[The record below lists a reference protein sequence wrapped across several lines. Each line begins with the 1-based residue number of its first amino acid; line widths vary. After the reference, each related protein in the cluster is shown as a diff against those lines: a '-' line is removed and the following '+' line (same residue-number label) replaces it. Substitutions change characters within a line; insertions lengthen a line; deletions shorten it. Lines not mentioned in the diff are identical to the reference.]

1 MELPIVA
8 NLPGVNAIVRPGC
21 VETKRPNFLPKSW
34 DLPEAIRKR
43 LGDDAG
49 RQRLMDEDGHLL
61 LILHHPPEPED
72 DEVRKPV
79 LLWQQPNGD
88 WKSTPDGG
96 GLAALDAHMI
106 RYRDNIH
113 ALDTQVEAAQT
124 PRQYFEVMKHVT
136 PLLRATRNMLAA
148 MQETREARQE
158 DRRLINFR
166 DRAVELERAIDLVA
180 ADVKAGMEFSMAE
193 NTEEQSR
200 FAHDAAVE
208 ARKLNRL
215 VATFFPLATLV
226 AVFGMSPPAEVIK
239 APGFWLVL
247 AAGIAAG
254 LVVRALTGGKP

>member
-1 MELPIVA
+1 LQECS
-8 NLPGVNAIVRPGC
+8 GIVRPGC
-21 VETKRPNFLPKSW
+21 VETKRPNFVPKSW
-34 DLPEAIRKR
+34 ELPESIRKR

-49 RQRLMDEDGHLL
+49 RQRLMDEEGHLL
-61 LILHHPPEPED
+61 MILHQPPEPED
-72 DEVRKPV
+72 AELRKPV
-79 LLWQQPNGD
+79 LLWNQPGGD
-88 WKSTPDGG
+88 WRSSPEGG
-96 GLAALDAHMI
+96 GLAALDSHMGH
-106 RYRDNIH
+106 YRKNIH
-113 ALDTQVEAAQT
+113 ELDTQVEAAQT

-136 PLLRATRNMLAA
+136 PLLRATRNMLAV
-148 MQETREARQE
+148 MQEAREARPE

-200 FAHDAAVE
+200 FAHDAAIE

-226 AVFGMSPPAEVIK
+226 AVFGMSPPAEVVK

-254 LVVRALTGGKP
+254 LLVRMITAGKR

>member
-1 MELPIVA
+1 M
-8 NLPGVNAIVRPGC
+8 
-21 VETKRPNFLPKSW
+21 ETKRPAFLPKSW
-34 DLPEAIRKR
+34 DLPESIRKR
-43 LGDDAG
+43 LGDEAG

-61 LILHHPPEPED
+61 LILHQAPEPED
-72 DEVRKPV
+72 NEIRKAV
-79 LLWQQPNGD
+79 LLWNQPTGE

-96 GLAALDAHMI
+96 GLAALDAHMQTYS
-106 RYRDNIH
+106 RNIH
-113 ALDTQVEAAQT
+113 TLDEQVEAAKT
-124 PRQYFEVMKHVT
+124 PRQYFDLMKHVT
-136 PLLRATRNMLAA
+136 PLLRATRNMLAV
-148 MQETREARQE
+148 MQDAREARPE

-180 ADVKAGMEFSMAE
+180 EDAKAGMEFSLAE

-200 FAHDAAVE
+200 FAHDAAIE

-247 AAGIAAG
+247 GAGILIG
-254 LVVRALTGGKP
+254 LIVLAMTSIKGRD

>member
-1 MELPIVA
+1 M
-8 NLPGVNAIVRPGC
+8 VRPGC
-21 VETKRPNFLPKSW
+21 VETKRPNFVPKSW
-34 DLPEAIRKR
+34 DLPESILRR
-43 LGDDAG
+43 LGDAAG
-49 RQRLMDEDGHLL
+49 RQRLMDEEGQLL
-61 LILHHPPEPED
+61 MILHQPPEPED

-79 LLWQQPNGD
+79 LLWNQPGGD
-88 WKSTPDGG
+88 WKSTPEGG
-96 GLAALDAHMI
+96 GLAALDAHMGS
-106 RYRDNIH
+106 YRKSIH
-113 ALDTQVEAAQT
+113 ELDTLVEAAQT

-136 PLLRATRNMLAA
+136 PLLRATRNMLSV
-148 MQETREARQE
+148 MQEAREARPE
-158 DRRLINFR
+158 DRKLINFR

-200 FAHDAAVE
+200 FAYEAAVE

-226 AVFGMSPPAEVIK
+226 AVFGMSPPAEVVK

-254 LVVRALTGGKP
+254 LVVRMLTAGKKP